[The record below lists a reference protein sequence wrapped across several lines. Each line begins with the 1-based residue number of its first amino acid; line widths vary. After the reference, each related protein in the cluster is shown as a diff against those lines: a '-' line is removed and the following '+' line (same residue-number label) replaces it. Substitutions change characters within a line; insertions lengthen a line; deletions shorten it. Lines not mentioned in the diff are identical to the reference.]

1 MNDDA
6 WPIRLILVKVVSQAT
21 IPKIASEM
29 AAMMI
34 MRIPQFLDKRK
45 FIVITYI
52 IIVIFMT
59 HKTYKFI
66 LQIGVT

>member
-1 MNDDA
+1 MMT
-6 WPIRLILVKVVSQAT
+6 RGQLGYLKVVSQAT

-34 MRIPQFLDKRK
+34 MI
-45 FIVITYI
+45 FIEYPNSLISVNVYSLPI